1 MSNSYPG
8 ELRWSSAVSSMAL
21 ALVPLLVAGPLPAAA
36 AEAAYPSK
44 PIRFVLPYAPG
55 GATSVSAR
63 IVSQKLTEAWGQQVL
78 VINQPGGNT
87 TIGAEAVARSPAD
100 GYTIMMVTSTHIIAP
115 LLHSVRYDPIRD
127 FTPLAPMNKIETVV
141 AAFPGLPVSNLKDLV
156 ALAKSK
162 PGQLNYAISS
172 VGTPPHLS
180 AELFSNMVG
189 IKLQSISYKGGGPA
203 MADVMGGQVELIFS
217 NPINISPH
225 VKSGRLKG
233 LAISG
238 ASRATSMPGVPTFSE
253 SGIADFNGAFWQGII
268 APAGLSLPMTDRIAG
283 EINKILATPEV
294 KAMIVNQGATPFTA
308 TPEEFGAIM
317 KADMANY
324 AKIIKIANI
333 KADD

>member
-1 MSNSYPG
+1 MKNSDKKG
-8 ELRWSSAVSSMAL
+8 MQALLKELLLIPAIAL
-21 ALVPLLVAGPLPAAA
+21 FAFSTAAPAA
-36 AEAAYPSK
+36 EPPVYPNK

-63 IVSQKLTEAWGQQVL
+63 ILSQKLTEAWGQQVL

-115 LLHSVRYDPIRD
+115 LLQSVRYDPVKD
-127 FTPLAPMNKIETVV
+127 FTPIAPMNKIETIV
-141 AAFPGLPVSNLKDLV
+141 AAYPGLPVNSLKELV

-162 PGQLNYAISS
+162 PGQLNYATSS
-172 VGTPPHLS
+172 TGSPPHLA
-180 AELFSNMVG
+180 AELFSSMVG
-189 IKLQSISYKGGGPA
+189 IKMQNISYKGGGPA
-203 MADVMGGQVELIFS
+203 MTDVIGGQVDLMFS

-233 LAISG
+233 IAISG
-238 ASRATSMPGVPTFSE
+238 ASRASSMPGVPTFTE
-253 SGIADFNGAFWQGII
+253 SGVPGFNGAFWQGIL
-268 APAGLSLPMTDRIAG
+268 APAGLSKAMTDKLAS

-294 KAMIVNQGATPFTA
+294 KELIVNQGAVPFTA
-308 TPEEFGAIM
+308 TPEEFGSVM

-324 AKIIKIANI
+324 AKVIKAANI
-333 KADD
+333 KAEE

>member
-1 MSNSYPG
+1 MKNSGKKGMQTPFK
-8 ELRWSSAVSSMAL
+8 ELLLIPAIALSALST
-21 ALVPLLVAGPLPAAA
+21 AASA
-36 AEAAYPSK
+36 AEPPVYPNK

-63 IVSQKLTEAWGQQVL
+63 ILSQKLTEAWGQQVL

-115 LLHSVRYDPIRD
+115 LLQSVRYDPVKD
-127 FTPLAPMNKIETVV
+127 FTPIAPMNKIETIV
-141 AAFPGLPVSNLKDLV
+141 AAYPGLPVNSLKELV

-162 PGQLNYAISS
+162 PGPLNYATSS
-172 VGTPPHLS
+172 TGSPPHLA
-180 AELFSNMVG
+180 AELFSSMVG
-189 IKLQSISYKGGGPA
+189 IKMQNISYKGGGPA
-203 MADVMGGQVELIFS
+203 MTDVIGGQVDLMFS

-233 LAISG
+233 IAISG
-238 ASRATSMPGVPTFSE
+238 SSRASSMPGVPTFTE
-253 SGIADFNGAFWQGII
+253 SGVPGFNGAFWQGIL
-268 APAGLSLPMTDRIAG
+268 APAGLSKAMTDKLAS

-294 KAMIVNQGATPFTA
+294 KELIVNQGAVPFTA
-308 TPEEFGAIM
+308 TPEEFGSVM

-324 AKIIKIANI
+324 AKVIKAANI
-333 KADD
+333 KAEE